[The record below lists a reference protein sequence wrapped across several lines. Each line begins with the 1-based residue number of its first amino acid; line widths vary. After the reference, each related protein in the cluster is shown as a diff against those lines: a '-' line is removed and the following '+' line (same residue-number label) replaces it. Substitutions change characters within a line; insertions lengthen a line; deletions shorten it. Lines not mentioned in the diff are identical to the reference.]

1 MWHMTRSAE
10 RCMSSAVLKF
20 SLGAFICGALIS
32 STMADDFP
40 LTGPT
45 VSGSTARL
53 HRGRAAAPER
63 APLAVKRAIWAAN
76 QVCSKS
82 YRYGGGHRSFHDSG
96 YDCSGTISYALG
108 GAGLISAPISSDEF
122 HQFGKRGR
130 GKWIT
135 IYARSGHSFAVIAGL
150 RLDTTP
156 FITGRERWK
165 PAWQPTPRA
174 PVGFDARHPIGL

>member
-20 SLGAFICGALIS
+20 SLGAFIFGALIS

-63 APLAVKRAIWAAN
+63 APLAVKTAVRAAK
-76 QVCSKS
+76 QGGSKS
-82 YRYGGGHRSFHDSG
+82 YRYWCGDRSLPDNRHRL
-96 YDCSGTISYALG
+96 SGTNFLSLG
-108 GAGLISAPISSDEF
+108 GWGLLYAPMRSS
-122 HQFGKRGR
+122 Q
-130 GKWIT
+130 
-135 IYARSGHSFAVIAGL
+135 VC
-150 RLDTTP
+150 
-156 FITGRERWK
+156 
-165 PAWQPTPRA
+165 
-174 PVGFDARHPIGL
+174 

>member
-20 SLGAFICGALIS
+20 SLGAFIFGALIS

-63 APLAVKRAIWAAN
+63 APLAGKRAIWGADQGGAETY
-76 QVCSKS
+76 CF
-82 YRYGGGHRSFHDSG
+82 GGGHRSFPPHG
-96 YDCSGTISYALG
+96 QEC
-108 GAGLISAPISSDEF
+108 
-122 HQFGKRGR
+122 FG
-130 GKWIT
+130 
-135 IYARSGHSFAVIAGL
+135 
-150 RLDTTP
+150 
-156 FITGRERWK
+156 
-165 PAWQPTPRA
+165 
-174 PVGFDARHPIGL
+174 